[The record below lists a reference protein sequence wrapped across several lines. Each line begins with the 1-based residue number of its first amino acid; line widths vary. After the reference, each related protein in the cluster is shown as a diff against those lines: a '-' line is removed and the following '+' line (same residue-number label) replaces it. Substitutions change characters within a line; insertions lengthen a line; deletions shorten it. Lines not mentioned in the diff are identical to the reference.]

1 MKVKKP
7 INFSFA
13 TLRIYLSFLVVT
25 FHCFKPKSTVKKQLK
40 IKIIYNFIHV
50 PIFYILSFYYCYKLF
65 KSKDIRKIKLRFQR
79 LLIPYFIWPIIIWL
93 LQNLLYF
100 LLKKID
106 KISFKCLILQ
116 LLTGHVF
123 MVVLWFQYNLIFI
136 TLLIVIIHFLFKDK
150 IKFYIL
156 INLSIFGIFFT
167 NSNYNY
173 FLFSHYIHINYT
185 FGRFF
190 EIIPYCITG
199 YFLAYLNLVDILKKS
214 RIILINIFLSNIIL
228 ITKYQIFLNIKG
240 FGYQGIKLYILSIS
254 IFIIFSLIP
263 NERFGNKYIRK
274 FIEYISIHLAGI
286 YFIHF
291 PVYYYLHKFPLIKYM
306 TLRGAIIIY
315 FISFLISL
323 FGRLIFCKTKLIN
336 LFQ

>member
-1 MKVKKP
+1 MKVKK
-7 INFSFA
+7 NMNYSFA

-25 FHCFKPKSTVKKQLK
+25 FHCFKPKSTFKGQLK
-40 IKIIYNFIHV
+40 VKIIYNSIHV
-50 PIFYILSFYYCYKLF
+50 PIFYILSFYYCYKIF

-79 LLIPYFIWPIIIWL
+79 LIIPYFIWPIIIWSL
-93 LQNLLYF
+93 RNLLSS
-100 LLKKID
+100 LLIKID
-106 KISFKCLILQ
+106 KISFKSLILQ

-136 TLLIVIIHFLFKDK
+136 TLFIVIIHFLFDDK

-173 FLFSHYIHINYT
+173 FLFSHYTYIKYT

-199 YFLAYLNLVDILKKS
+199 YFLAYLNLVDILEKNS
-214 RIILINIFLSNIIL
+214 TILINIFLSNIIL
-228 ITKYQIFLNIKG
+228 IIKYHIFLNIKG
-240 FGYQGIKLYILSIS
+240 FSYQGIKLYILSIS
-254 IFIIFSLIP
+254 IFIIFLLIP
-263 NERFGNKYIRK
+263 NEIFGNKYIRK
-274 FIEYISIHLAGI
+274 FIDFISIHTAGI

-291 PVYYYLHKFPLIKYM
+291 PLYYYFHRFPLFKYK
-306 TLRGAIIIY
+306 TLMGAIIIY
-315 FISFLISL
+315 FMSFFISL
-323 FGRLIFCKTKLIN
+323 FGRLIFSKTKLIN

>member
-1 MKVKKP
+1 MKDKKP

-25 FHCFKPKSTVKKQLK
+25 FHCFKPKSKVKKELK
-40 IKIIYNFIHV
+40 IKIIYNSFHV

-93 LQNLLYF
+93 LQNLLSF
-100 LLKKID
+100 LLIKID
-106 KISFKCLILQ
+106 RISFNNLILQ

-123 MVVLWFQYNLIFI
+123 MIVLWFQYNLIFI
-136 TLLIVIIHFLFKDK
+136 TLLIVIIHFLFNDK
-150 IKFYIL
+150 IKFYLL

-173 FLFSHYIHINYT
+173 FLFSHYIHINFT

-199 YFLAYLNLVDILKKS
+199 YFLAYLKLVDIFKKN

-228 ITKYQIFLNIKG
+228 ITKYDLFLKIKG
-240 FGYQGIKLYILSIS
+240 FCYQGIKLYILSIS

-274 FIEYISIHLAGI
+274 FIEYISNYTAGI
-286 YFIHF
+286 YFIHL
-291 PVYYYLHKFPLIKYM
+291 PLYNYLQIFPLFKYK
-306 TLRGAIIIY
+306 TLTGVIIIY
-315 FISFLISL
+315 VIAFFISL
-323 FGRLIFCKTKLIN
+323 FGNLIFCKTKLIN